1 MEYVE
6 FSQIAVSP
14 IPPALRPFWEN
25 AFDLEAH
32 LGSFLGLEAADLQ
45 EKLKLGQQQL
55 AELGRRDFR
64 WDQAE
69 QFYRDQV
76 GSAYLLDLAAWH
88 LSSRDYIGDTLRLLA
103 DHAQGV
109 VLDFGGGIGT
119 HAIGAALC
127 PDVEQVIFWDLNP
140 IHRQLMK
147 LRAEKLGLTERIW
160 CPDTFPQG
168 ISFDTLVCLDVMEH
182 LSDPVGQLRQFHE
195 WLRPEGKL
203 LINWYFFKGFQGE
216 FPFHLDDPQVIERFF
231 QVLQSWF
238 LEVFHPY
245 LITSRCYRKLS
256 ASLREDGP

>member
-1 MEYVE
+1 MSSPVE
-6 FSQIAVSP
+6 FWVTVSP

-32 LGSFLGLEAADLQ
+32 LGFFLGLDTADLQ
-45 EKLKLGQQQL
+45 EKLKAGQQQL

-64 WDQAE
+64 WDQAD

-88 LSSRDYIGDTLRLLA
+88 LSSTDYIGDTLRLLA
-103 DHAQGV
+103 DQARGL

-127 PDVEQVIFWDLNP
+127 PAVEQVIFWDLNP

-147 LRAEKLGLTERIW
+147 LRAEQLGLTERIR
-160 CPDTFPQG
+160 CPEVFPAG
-168 ISFDTLVCLDVMEH
+168 IRFDTVVCFDVVEH
-182 LSDPVGQLRQFHE
+182 LPDPVGQLRQFHD
-195 WLRPEGKL
+195 WLKPEGKL
-203 LINWYFFKGFQGE
+203 VINWYFFKGFQGE
-216 FPFHLDDPQVIERFF
+216 FPFHLDDPQVIENFF
-231 QVLQSWF
+231 RVLQSRF

-245 LITSRCYRKLS
+245 LITSRCYRKLN
-256 ASLREDGP
+256 APLREDG